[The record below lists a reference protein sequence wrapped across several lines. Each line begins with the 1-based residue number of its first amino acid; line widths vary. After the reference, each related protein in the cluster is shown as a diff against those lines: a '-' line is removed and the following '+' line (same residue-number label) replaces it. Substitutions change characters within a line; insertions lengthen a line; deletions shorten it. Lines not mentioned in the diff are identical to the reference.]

1 MEDKHFQLDQD
12 KSLYHLDLIL
22 RTYEYENYIAFDLFN
37 NEEQKMIF
45 INTLNKKNE
54 RKIKQ

>member
-12 KSLYHLDLIL
+12 KSLYHLNLIL

-45 INTLNKKNE
+45 INTLNKKG
-54 RKIKQ
+54 KIKQ